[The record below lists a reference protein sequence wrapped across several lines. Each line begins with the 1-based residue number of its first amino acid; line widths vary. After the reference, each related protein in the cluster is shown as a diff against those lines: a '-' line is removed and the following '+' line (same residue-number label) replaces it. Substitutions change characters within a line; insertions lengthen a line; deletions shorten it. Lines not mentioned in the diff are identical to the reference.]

1 MFLNSSNMLYLCTKI
16 KTKFMKKILFTLT
29 SVFVLTTAVA
39 QTDENKQTENSQSD
53 YNKWSLELNGGVN
66 KFQRPATPGYSTST
80 PSPFSADFGVRYMF
94 NNKFG
99 LKLDVGYSKFTG
111 ADESLEFD
119 THYYRADL
127 QAVANLGRIMSFETW
142 TNRIGLLG
150 HSGFGYAQLKSDN
163 AAFTDKMLN
172 FMAGVTG
179 QIRLSNRVALTG
191 DFTTILNAK
200 QDYAFDGASSAS
212 RRGFSGI
219 LFQGT
224 VGLTVY
230 LGKNEKHADWVTLDS
245 ALQDEINALE
255 DRLATIETGLS
266 DSDQDGVPD
275 MFDAEP
281 NSTTGVAVDTKGRTI
296 DRNNNGVADELESY
310 FDTKYGNKGTA
321 DTEGMDV
328 KSLINDGYV
337 NVYFDFNKTQPTKES
352 ASGINF
358 LVKYLKANPSAS
370 ADVVGY
376 ADEIGNADYNKNL
389 SQERANNV
397 KQILVDAGV
406 SASRLNVVANGEDA
420 SVNKDSKQ
428 ARQIVR
434 RVTFKIK

>member
-1 MFLNSSNMLYLCTKI
+1 
-16 KTKFMKKILFTLT
+16 MKKILLTLGM
-29 SVFVLTTAVA
+29 FAFAGTAFA
-39 QTDENKQTENSQSD
+39 QTTDEQATTSESSSSD
-53 YNKWSLELNGGVN
+53 YNKWSIELNGGLN
-66 KFQRPATPGYSTST
+66 KYQRPATNGYFTGT
-80 PSPFSADFGVRYMF
+80 PSPWNADLGVRYMF

-99 LKLDVGYSKFTG
+99 LKLDVGYYSFSGK
-111 ADESLEFD
+111 DESFDFD
-119 THYYRADL
+119 THYYRANL
-127 QAVANLGRIMSFETW
+127 QAVANLGRIMNFETW
-142 TNRIGLLG
+142 TNTFGLLG
-150 HSGFGYAQLKSDN
+150 HTGFGYGQLKSDN
-163 AAFTDKMLN
+163 AAFTDKMFN

-179 QIRLSNRVALTG
+179 QIKLSNRVALTG
-191 DFTTILNAK
+191 DFTTILNAN
-200 QDYAFDGASSAS
+200 QDYAFDGASKAPG
-212 RRGFSGI
+212 RGFGGI

-230 LGKNEKHADWVTLDS
+230 LGGNEKHADWVTLDS
-245 ALQDEINALE
+245 ALQQEIDALE
-255 DRLATIETGLS
+255 NRLATIETGLT

-281 NSTTGVAVDTKGRTI
+281 NSMAGVAVDTKGRTI

-310 FDTKYGNKGTA
+310 FENKYGDKGSST
-321 DTEGMDV
+321 TSGMDV
-328 KSLINDGYV
+328 KSMINDGYV
-337 NVYFDFNKTQPTKES
+337 NVYFDFNKTQPTTES

-389 SQERANNV
+389 SQQRANNV
-397 KQILVDAGV
+397 KQILVGAGI
-406 SASRLNVVANGEDA
+406 SGSRLNVVGNGEDT

>member
-1 MFLNSSNMLYLCTKI
+1 
-16 KTKFMKKILFTLT
+16 MKKILLTLSVFALT
-29 SVFVLTTAVA
+29 SSVFA
-39 QTDENKQTENSQSD
+39 QTDEPTVTETNSSD
-53 YNKWSLELNGGVN
+53 YNKWSIELNGGVN
-66 KFQRPATPGYSTST
+66 KYQRPATPGYYTGT
-80 PSPFSADFGVRYMF
+80 PSPWNADLGVRYMF

-99 LKLDVGYSKFTG
+99 LKLDVGYYNFSGK
-111 ADESLEFD
+111 DSSLDFD

-127 QAVANLGRIMSFETW
+127 QAVANLGRIMNFETW
-142 TNRIGLLG
+142 TNTIGLLG
-150 HSGFGYAQLKSDN
+150 HTGFGYGQLKSDN
-163 AAFTDKMLN
+163 ADFTDKMFN

-179 QIRLSNRVALTG
+179 QIKLSNRVALTG
-191 DFTTILNAK
+191 DFTTILNAQ
-200 QDYAFDGASSAS
+200 QDYAFDGASSHGG
-212 RRGFSGI
+212 RGFGGI

-230 LGKNEKHADWVTLDS
+230 LGGNEKHADWVSLDS
-245 ALQDEINALE
+245 ELKKEIDALE
-255 DRLATIETGLS
+255 NRLATIETGLT

-281 NSTTGVAVDTKGRTI
+281 NSMAGVQVDTKGRTI

-310 FDTKYGNKGTA
+310 FESKYGDKGNSTA
-321 DTEGMDV
+321 GMDV

-337 NVYFDFNKTQPTKES
+337 NVYFDFNKTQPTTES

-389 SQERANNV
+389 SQQRANNV
-397 KQILVDAGV
+397 KQILVDAGI
-406 SASRLNVVANGEDA
+406 SGSRLNVVGNGEDT